1 MYGEEQEARQMQTI
15 EAGGLVFEAE
25 SRTLGADG
33 GPALLVF
40 GEVDGDRVQILRF
53 DCFRDSPH
61 YHYDPTGK
69 NEVHQMENGLDSVAW
84 TVDQVRTSVDK
95 MIRTA
100 GYEAVANQVDMS
112 VVSEAAD
119 DIAQALRGS

>member
-1 MYGEEQEARQMQTI
+1 MQTI

-40 GEVDGDRVQILRF
+40 GEVDGARVQILRF
-53 DCFRDSPH
+53 DCFREAPH

-84 TVDQVRTSVDK
+84 TVDQVRTNVDQ

-100 GYEAVANQVDMS
+100 GYDAVASQVDMG
-112 VVSEAAD
+112 VISETAD
-119 DIAQALRGS
+119 TIARALRGS